1 MLRRQRIKTESKKQ
15 QQCGFYMQTHASFW
29 DLHHHKMPSQ
39 FLLAGES
46 SAGMQF
52 IQTKTVRE
60 RTDTRK
66 REKGDIATHIILQLL
81 LLIKILMG

>member
-1 MLRRQRIKTESKKQ
+1 
-15 QQCGFYMQTHASFW
+15 MQTHASFW

-46 SAGMQF
+46 SARMQF
-52 IQTKTVRE
+52 IQTKTARE

-66 REKGDIATHIILQLL
+66 REKEDTATHIILQLL
-81 LLIKILMG
+81 LLNKNLMG

>member
-1 MLRRQRIKTESKKQ
+1 
-15 QQCGFYMQTHASFW
+15 MQTHASLW

-39 FLLAGES
+39 FLLVGES
-46 SAGMQF
+46 SEGMQF

-66 REKGDIATHIILQLL
+66 KREGRHSHTHNPAAVVAY
-81 LLIKILMG
+81 